1 MLQEAMRETG
11 SEPAATLMIG
21 DTSFDMAM
29 ACAAGTAAVGVAWGY
44 HPVDALA
51 GAGATVILERFEDL
65 LDLVADGA
73 G

>member
-1 MLQEAMRETG
+1 
-11 SEPAATLMIG
+11 
-21 DTSFDMAM
+21 MAM
-29 ACAAGTAAVGVAWGY
+29 ACAAGTAAVGVTWGY

-73 G
+73 E